1 MPHQALAGG
10 LIVGGDFVTAHPLP
24 HRLGGAVGCLRLD
37 QAPVNGHHLV
47 GPGLEKAD
55 GAVSPYRVLALVA
68 VVLRIFGPQDLL
80 HLQVQPADAGQ
91 SVLHPL
97 ALGPQ
102 LLRVGQVPV
111 GASAAPARIGAVRL
125 HAVRRGGMDL
135 HDLPGAGGLH
145 HPGDAEVHLFPPDG
159 VRHKHHR
166 AAYPGDAQAL
176 AGVAVNH
183 RSIDLPFFQWFHGFL
198 SSLNMNRVAGRAAR
212 HALRMC
218 IFYNYSSHLSSS
230 WRSCSAQRLRV
241 LLSRPLER
249 RMTST
254 RRWPSAT
261 NRS

>member
-1 MPHQALAGG
+1 MS
-10 LIVGGDFVTAHPLP
+10 
-24 HRLGGAVGCLRLD
+24 
-37 QAPVNGHHLV
+37 
-47 GPGLEKAD
+47 PGLKKAD
-55 GAVSPYRVLALVA
+55 GTVGPHGVLAFVAIMLRVLC
-68 VVLRIFGPQDLL
+68 PQDFLDL
-80 HLQVQPADAGQ
+80 NIQPADSGQ

-102 LLRVGQVPV
+102 LLRVGQMLI
-111 GASAAPARIGAVRL
+111 GAAAAPTGIGAFRL
-125 HAVRRGGMDL
+125 HAVRRGCTEL
-135 HDLPGAGGLH
+135 HDLPGTGGLH
-145 HPGDAEVHLFPPDG
+145 HPRDAEVRSLSPHG

-176 AGVAVNH
+176 AGIAVND

-198 SSLNMNRVAGRAAR
+198 SSSNMNRVAGRAAR